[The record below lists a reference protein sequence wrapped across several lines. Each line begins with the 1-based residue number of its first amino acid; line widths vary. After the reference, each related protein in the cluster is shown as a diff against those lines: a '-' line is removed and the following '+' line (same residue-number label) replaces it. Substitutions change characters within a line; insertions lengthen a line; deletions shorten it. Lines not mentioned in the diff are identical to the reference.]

1 MVLLKPLVLDGDGGL
16 LQILGDVLQ
25 IRPNAVLRV
34 QVQRLVHDPFAG
46 VGILAVQLRGHL
58 RFELVQIDLHLT
70 PHGAVDI
77 RHEDTGEDGQR
88 HHEYQQQCADDPPG
102 LPPAVFL
109 LGRHIADTLLRL
121 VLHAPRALLRFRF
134 YVPGALP
141 DASHKVGGRRP
152 SALVLTQDRA
162 PSFLFDVPV
171 VALYGERH
179 VCIPTQY
186 KRYST
191 IPVNCKKRDF
201 LLNYAFPGRLFPLFS
216 PVFRFFSPA
225 WGINC
230 RTVPLAFFLRF
241 GYTMGNKTKED
252 FP

>member
-1 MVLLKPLVLDGDGGL
+1 M
-16 LQILGDVLQ
+16 
-25 IRPNAVLRV
+25 N
-34 QVQRLVHDPFAG
+34 
-46 VGILAVQLRGHL
+46 
-58 RFELVQIDLHLT
+58 
-70 PHGAVDI
+70 
-77 RHEDTGEDGQR
+77 
-88 HHEYQQQCADDPPG
+88 YN
-102 LPPAVFL
+102 
-109 LGRHIADTLLRL
+109 HIAKQVFSLVGPADNILSATHCMTRLRL

-171 VALYGERH
+171 VALYGDRH

-216 PVFRFFSPA
+216 PIFRFFSPA
-225 WGINC
+225 
-230 RTVPLAFFLRF
+230 
-241 GYTMGNKTKED
+241 
-252 FP
+252 